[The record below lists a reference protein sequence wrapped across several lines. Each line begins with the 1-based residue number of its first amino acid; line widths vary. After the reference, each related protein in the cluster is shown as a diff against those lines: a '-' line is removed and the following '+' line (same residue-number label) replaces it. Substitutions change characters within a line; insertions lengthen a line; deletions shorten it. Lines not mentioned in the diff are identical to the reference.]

1 MEMTIEVQ
9 KRGAVSVVRAAGDL
23 AGKDGGKFLKAVTDL
38 LGFAKARVVLD
49 LSQVP
54 MITSAGL
61 GELVR
66 VTAQANTQGGRVLLA
81 GLTPFV
87 GGVLETTKL
96 NSFFEVCP
104 DVDTAV
110 ARLS

>member
-1 MEMTIEVQ
+1 MTIDVQ
-9 KRGAVSVVRAAGDL
+9 KRGTVSVVRVEGDL
-23 AGKDGGKFLKAVTDL
+23 AGKDGGDFLRTVIGL
-38 LGFAKARVVLD
+38 LDSAEARIVLD

-66 VTAQANTQGGRVLLA
+66 VTAQANTQGGRVLLVD
-81 GLTPFV
+81 LTPFV

-96 NSFFEVCP
+96 NNFLEVCP